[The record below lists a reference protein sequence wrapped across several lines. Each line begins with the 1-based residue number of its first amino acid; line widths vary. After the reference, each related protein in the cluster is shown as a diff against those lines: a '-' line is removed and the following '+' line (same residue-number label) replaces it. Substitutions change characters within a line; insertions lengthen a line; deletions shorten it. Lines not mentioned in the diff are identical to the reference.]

1 MPLLKINFACE
12 LKKEVFNSL
21 SNSLTKGIAE
31 ILSKSEDFVMVIF
44 QRTEFQSFG
53 LDSVQPSLYLE
64 FKNVGAL
71 RPDDT
76 RQLTSCMT
84 DLCTQL
90 IEVQAN
96 RIYIEYQES
105 ERHHWGWARNT
116 FFK

>member
-1 MPLLKINFACE
+1 MPLLKVHFACE
-12 LKKEVFNSL
+12 LKKEVFHSL
-21 SNSLTKGIAE
+21 STSLSKCIAE

-44 QRTEFQSFG
+44 QKSEFQSFG
-53 LDSVQPSLYLE
+53 MDSVKPSLYLE
-64 FKNVGAL
+64 FKNVGVL

-76 RQLTSCMT
+76 RQLTSSIT

-105 ERHHWGWARNT
+105 ERHHWGWGGKT

>member
-1 MPLLKINFACE
+1 MPLLKIHFACE

-21 SNSLTKGIAE
+21 SNSLTKSIAE
-31 ILSKSEDFVMVIF
+31 ILSKSEDFVVVIF

-64 FKNVGAL
+64 FKNVGTL

-76 RQLTSCMT
+76 RQLTSCIT
-84 DLCTQL
+84 GLCAQL

-96 RIYIEYQES
+96 RIYIEYQECQ
-105 ERHHWGWARNT
+105 RHHWGWSGKT
-116 FFK
+116 FF